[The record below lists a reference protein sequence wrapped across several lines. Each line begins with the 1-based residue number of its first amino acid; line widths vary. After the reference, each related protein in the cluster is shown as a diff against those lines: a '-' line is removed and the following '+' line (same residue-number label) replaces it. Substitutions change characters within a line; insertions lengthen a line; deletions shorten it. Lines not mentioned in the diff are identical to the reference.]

1 MAEVPKDLNVKKAKQ
16 ENDNPIKLIKENS
29 YFPLFCLEC
38 LNFILTKHL
47 YQIA

>member
-1 MAEVPKDLNVKKAKQ
+1 MEAKE
-16 ENDNPIKLIKENS
+16 ENDIPIKLIKGNS
-29 YFPLFCLEC
+29 YFPLFSLEC